1 MQALLEN
8 EIVSLYTQKS
18 SLSEFDILMEK
29 ANAAEPTLRSRIE
42 NDIVSNGLKFVP
54 EIISHIQNAKGVTRG
69 MCAMC
74 LIRIGQSCVGM
85 VKEAARM
92 NQEFAWAANY
102 IVREIQG

>member
-8 EIVSLYTQKS
+8 EIVSLYTNKQVM
-18 SLSEFDILMEK
+18 SEFDTLMER
-29 ANAAEPTLRSRIE
+29 ANAADPALRSRIE
-42 NDIVSNGLKFVP
+42 NDIVSKGLKFVP

-74 LIRIGQSCVGM
+74 LIRIGQSCVGL
-85 VKEAARM
+85 VKEAARI